1 MVRRAASR
9 HRLLPRR
16 AGARSHSE
24 ARARRRR
31 ARPGARPRFLGRR
44 ATGVLPSRRRTR
56 LRRTRLRRASPVLPW
71 ALARLHRRRLL
82 LRPVLPVLLLLPLS
96 LLRALPV
103 PVSTAGRR
111 GLGRAAARGGERAAR
126 RERAAVARGGRA
138 RELRP
143 RAAPRRAGRR
153 CGGSRRT
160 LLADGRAPRRTL
172 ARGPVRQAH
181 ARGPRAWLAA
191 GRATRR
197 GETRQDERRALRPLP
212 SSRRL
217 TSFRH
222 PDPFAIVRAARRIN
236 GRRAAGC
243 R

>member
-1 MVRRAASR
+1 MGRRAASR

-16 AGARSHSE
+16 GGARSHGE

-191 GRATRR
+191 GRAT
-197 GETRQDERRALRPLP
+197 
-212 SSRRL
+212 
-217 TSFRH
+217 
-222 PDPFAIVRAARRIN
+222 
-236 GRRAAGC
+236 
-243 R
+243 